1 MATDDHMTVTA
12 VGLPEGAT
20 SMSFGKFELENG
32 QSIENVILGYTTYGT
47 LNAVRPIFTR
57 PPGRP
62 REFNPRALFPLLG
75 APTDDARIRRLPLDP
90 TAHPPPPPSSHLRL
104 AITP

>member
-57 PPGRP
+57 PRTSPGIQP
-62 REFNPRALFPLLG
+62 PRAFSPPSL
-75 APTDDARIRRLPLDP
+75 RRTRAHPCLPRDP
-90 TAHPPPPPSSHLRL
+90 TAHPPPPPSSLLRL

>member
-57 PPGRP
+57 PPDVPGNSTPARFFPSFARRRTTRASVASPETRP
-62 REFNPRALFPLLG
+62 LIPLLL
-75 APTDDARIRRLPLDP
+75 RPLF
-90 TAHPPPPPSSHLRL
+90 SGWR
-104 AITP
+104 

>member
-47 LNAVRPIFTR
+47 LNEVRRDCQSSRLYFL
-57 PPGRP
+57 
-62 REFNPRALFPLLG
+62 LF
-75 APTDDARIRRLPLDP
+75 
-90 TAHPPPPPSSHLRL
+90 
-104 AITP
+104 

>member
-62 REFNPRALFPLLG
+62 REFNPRALFPLLRSDG
-75 APTDDARIRRLPLDP
+75 HARIRASPATRPLIP
-90 TAHPPPPPSSHLRL
+90 LLLRPL
-104 AITP
+104 FSGWR

>member
-57 PPGRP
+57 PPDVPGNSTPAR
-62 REFNPRALFPLLG
+62 FFPSF

-90 TAHPPPPPSSHLRL
+90 TAHPPPPPSSLLRL